1 MAILNDNTILQ
12 YLDSLL
18 KYNSFTKASEDLYI
32 SQPYLTQVVKKTEKH
47 IGVKIIDRGNNQ
59 IRLTEA
65 GRLYYKYLTE
75 NVGHTNNFINQLNE
89 FTQKKNS
96 VIKIGVLSTL
106 GSFLLPQ
113 FLPKFIKN
121 HPDVKIELEEASPEI
136 SVEKAIKGQINFYIG
151 QNPGNGRATARV
163 RSQRT

>member
-65 GRLYYKYLTE
+65 GLCHQNRRAADSRK
-75 NVGHTNNFINQLNE
+75 F
-89 FTQKKNS
+89 
-96 VIKIGVLSTL
+96 
-106 GSFLLPQ
+106 SFAAV
-113 FLPKFIKN
+113 F
-121 HPDVKIELEEASPEI
+121 
-136 SVEKAIKGQINFYIG
+136 
-151 QNPGNGRATARV
+151 ARV
-163 RSQRT
+163 Y